1 MNIFRVIH
9 RFFFRQKLEDHYT
22 IYATKED
29 YDKFMEMIDNPPAP
43 SQGLI
48 DLMNRKSPWEK

>member
-1 MNIFRVIH
+1 MNIFRVIQ
-9 RFFFRQKLEDHYT
+9 RFFFRQKLEDLHT
-22 IYATKED
+22 IYVTKED
-29 YDKFMEMIDNPPAP
+29 YDKLMEMLDNPPAP